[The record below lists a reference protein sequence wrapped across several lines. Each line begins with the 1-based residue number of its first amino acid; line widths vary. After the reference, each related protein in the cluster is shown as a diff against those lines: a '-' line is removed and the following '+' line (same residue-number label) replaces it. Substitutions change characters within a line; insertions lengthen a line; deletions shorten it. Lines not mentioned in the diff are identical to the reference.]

1 MNTLVQ
7 NLLTLARMDS
17 SGQKPSFER
26 FDLGC
31 TLLAPFRYISA
42 ETDRRWY
49 DDYMADRASAVRCAI
64 VAENGKL
71 VCLVSLVGID
81 CLSRSAELSIM
92 IGRSEDRLH
101 GAGSFAV
108 TEMLRHA
115 FENLNL
121 HRVELQVLENNLC
134 AQHVYEKAGFKLEG
148 LRREAV
154 YKNGRYLNCKLYA
167 VLRRDW
173 MERAA

>member
-1 MNTLVQ
+1 
-7 NLLTLARMDS
+7 
-17 SGQKPSFER
+17 
-26 FDLGC
+26 
-31 TLLAPFRYISA
+31 
-42 ETDRRWY
+42 
-49 DDYMADRASAVRCAI
+49 
-64 VAENGKL
+64 
-71 VCLVSLVGID
+71 
-81 CLSRSAELSIM
+81 M
-92 IGRSEDRLH
+92 IGRSEDRLQ

-108 TEMLRHA
+108 NEMLRHA

-121 HRVELQVLENNLC
+121 HRVELQVLEDNLC

-154 YKNGRYLNCKLYA
+154 FKNGRYLNCKLYA

>member
-1 MNTLVQ
+1 MNYTLREIELSDIETV
-7 NLLTLARMDS
+7 NSWRSDPELI
-17 SGQKPSFER
+17 GH
-26 FDLGC
+26 
-31 TLLAPFRYISA
+31 LLAPFRYISP
-42 ETDRRWY
+42 ETDKRWY
-49 DDYMADRASAVRCAI
+49 DDYMANRASTVRCAI

-71 VCLVSLVGID
+71 VGLVSLVRID

-92 IGRSEDRLH
+92 IGRSEDRLQ
-101 GAGSFAV
+101 GAGSFAIN
-108 TEMLRHA
+108 EMLRHA

-121 HRVELQVLENNLC
+121 RRVELQVLEDNLC

-154 YKNGRYLNCKLYA
+154 YKNGKYLNCKLYA

-173 MERAA
+173 AAHAA

>member
-1 MNTLVQ
+1 MNYTLREIELSDIETV
-7 NLLTLARMDS
+7 NSWRSDPELI
-17 SGQKPSFER
+17 GH
-26 FDLGC
+26 
-31 TLLAPFRYISA
+31 LLAPFRYISA

-71 VCLVSLVGID
+71 VGLVSLVGID
-81 CLSRSAELSIM
+81 CLSR
-92 IGRSEDRLH
+92 
-101 GAGSFAV
+101 
-108 TEMLRHA
+108 
-115 FENLNL
+115 
-121 HRVELQVLENNLC
+121 RVELQVLENNLC